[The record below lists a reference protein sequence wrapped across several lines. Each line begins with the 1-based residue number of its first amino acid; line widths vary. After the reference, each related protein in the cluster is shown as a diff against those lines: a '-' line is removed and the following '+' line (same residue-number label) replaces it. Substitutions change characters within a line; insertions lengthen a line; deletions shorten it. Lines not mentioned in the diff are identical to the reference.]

1 MRRTEQAQGLRLMK
15 FEEVY
20 GRTVRGELSQA
31 EAADVLGMSER
42 TFRRWRDR
50 FEADGAEG
58 LYDRRL
64 GRASA
69 RRAPVDEV
77 ARVLALFDTRYWDF
91 TAKHFHEKLVA
102 EHGCERSYN
111 WVRLTLQANRRMRAA
126 PRRGAH
132 RRKRPR
138 RALPGMMVH
147 QDGSRHEWVPGHWWD
162 LIVTMDDATSEVYS
176 AFFVDE
182 EGTMSSFRALSEV
195 IGARGRFCSLY
206 ADRASHYWH
215 TPEAGG
221 RVDKDNPTQVGRALH
236 QLGIELIPAY
246 SPEARGRSE
255 RMFGTLQTRLPQEL
269 RLAGITE
276 MAEANRFLREV
287 YLPQHNAR
295 FQVMPEAQGSA
306 FVPFTGALDDILC
319 IQEERTV
326 SNDNTV
332 RYRGLSLQILPDRH
346 RRHYVKATVRVHEYP
361 DGTLAVFHGPPMSCT
376 IPGHRR
382 AHRQPNSAG
391 RVSRFDA
398 TGRKPVDKWTA
409 APRLTTSPQ
418 ANHNNRSGQLI
429 WYINRST
436 HNVLDSRRSQ
446 GSAK

>member
-1 MRRTEQAQGLRLMK
+1 MRRTEQVQGLRLMK

-20 GRTVRGELSQA
+20 GGTVRGVLGQA
-31 EAADVLGMSER
+31 EAAEILGVSER

-64 GRASA
+64 GRVSA

-91 TAKHFHEKLVA
+91 TAKHFHEKLVS
-102 EHGCERSYN
+102 EHGSARSYN
-111 WVRLTLQANRRMRAA
+111 WVRLTLQAHGRMRPA

-132 RRKRPR
+132 WRKRPR

-147 QDGSRHEWVPGHWWD
+147 QDGSRHEWVVGCWWD
-162 LIVTMDDATSEVYS
+162 LIVTLDDATSEIYS
-176 AFFVDE
+176 AFFVAE
-182 EGTMSSFRALSEV
+182 EGTMSSFRALGEV
-195 IGARGRFCSLY
+195 IRERGLFCSLY

-221 RVDKDNPTQVGRALH
+221 TVDRDNPTQVGRAL
-236 QLGIELIPAY
+236 QRLGIELIPAY

-255 RMFGTLQTRLPQEL
+255 RMFGTLQKRLPQEL
-269 RLAGITE
+269 RLAGIGGIE
-276 MAEANRFLREV
+276 EANRFLKEV

-295 FQVMPEAQGSA
+295 FQVTPEAEGSA
-306 FVPFTGALDDILC
+306 FVPFAGALDDILC

-326 SNDNTV
+326 SNDNVV
-332 RYRGLSLQILPDRH
+332 RYRRRLLQLPADRH

-361 DGTLAVFHGPPMSCT
+361 DGTLAVFHGPRCLARYQADGEPIDNQT
-376 IPGHRR
+376 
-382 AHRQPNSAG
+382 RQ
-391 RVSRFDA
+391 
-398 TGRKPVDKWTA
+398 A
-409 APRLTTSPQ
+409 A
-418 ANHNNRSGQLI
+418 
-429 WYINRST
+429 
-436 HNVLDSRRSQ
+436 
-446 GSAK
+446 

>member
-20 GRTVRGELSQA
+20 ARTTARLLSQA
-31 EAADVLGMSER
+31 EAAEVLGMSER

-50 FEADGAEG
+50 FEAEGAEG

-64 GRASA
+64 GRLSA
-69 RRAPVDEV
+69 RRAPADEV
-77 ARVLALFDTRYWDF
+77 ARVLELFDTRYWDF

-111 WVRLTLQANRRMRAA
+111 WVRLTLQAYGRRRAA

-147 QDGSRHEWVPGHWWD
+147 QDGSRHEWLAGQPALD
-162 LIVTMDDATSEVYS
+162 LIVTMDDATSEIYS
-176 AFFVDE
+176 ALFVDE
-182 EGTMSSFRALSEV
+182 EGTMSSFRALLEV
-195 IGARGRFCSLY
+195 IAAKGLFCSLY

-221 RVDKDNPTQVGRALH
+221 KVDKDNPTQVGRAL
-236 QLGIELIPAY
+236 QRLGTELIPAY

-255 RMFGTLQTRLPQEL
+255 RMFGTLQKRLPQEL
-269 RLAGITE
+269 RLAGISAIE
-276 MAEANRFLREV
+276 EANRFLKEV
-287 YLPQHNAR
+287 YLPQHNVR
-295 FQVMPEAQGSA
+295 FATQVEDQGSA
-306 FVPFTGALDDILC
+306 FVPFAAGAALDDILC
-319 IQEERTV
+319 VQEERTV

-332 RYRGLSLQILPDRH
+332 RYKRRVLQLPADRH

-361 DGTLAVFHGPPMSCT
+361 DGTLAVFHGPRCLARYKAD
-376 IPGHRR
+376 GE
-382 AHRQPNSAG
+382 
-391 RVSRFDA
+391 
-398 TGRKPVDKWTA
+398 PVDTQTRQA
-409 APRLTTSPQ
+409 A
-418 ANHNNRSGQLI
+418 
-429 WYINRST
+429 
-436 HNVLDSRRSQ
+436 
-446 GSAK
+446 